1 MKVWSPSRYR
11 GQAMASV
18 LVPRPGRVLWRIPRV
33 RYERMVDKGLF
44 HSDDKVE
51 LLDGL
56 LVVKEP
62 QGNLHASAM
71 AAAHRLLEQ
80 AFGPRFH
87 VRVGSPVALDDY
99 SEPEPDLAVVPGKPW
114 DYKKGHPAKL
124 LLAVEVAITS
134 RARDR
139 LVKGGLYARA
149 GIADYWVIN
158 LVDEVVE
165 IYRQPVKAPSRRF
178 GWKYGSVKLL
188 KRGAT
193 VAPRAA
199 PRAKIRVADLLP

>member
-1 MKVWSPSRYR
+1 
-11 GQAMASV
+11 MASV

-33 RYERMVDKGLF
+33 RYERMVDRGLLD
-44 HSDDKVE
+44 SDDKVE

-62 QGNLHASAM
+62 QGDLHASAM
-71 AAAHRLLEQ
+71 AAAHRLLER

-99 SEPEPDLAVVPGKPW
+99 SEPEPDLAVVPGEPW
-114 DYKKGHPAKL
+114 DYKKGHPAKPV
-124 LLAVEVAITS
+124 LAVEIAVSS
-134 RARDR
+134 RAKDR
-139 LVKGGLYARA
+139 LIKGGLYSRA
-149 GIADYWVIN
+149 GIADYWVVN
-158 LVDEVVE
+158 LVEEVVE
-165 IYRQPVKAPSRRF
+165 VYRQPVKAPSRRF

-188 KRGAT
+188 RRGAMVT
-193 VAPRAA
+193 PLAA

>member
-1 MKVWSPSRYR
+1 
-11 GQAMASV
+11 
-18 LVPRPGRVLWRIPRV
+18 
-33 RYERMVDKGLF
+33 MVKNGLF
-44 HSDDKVE
+44 HSEDKVE

-62 QGNLHASAM
+62 QGDLHASAM
-71 AAAHRLLEQ
+71 AAAHRLLAR
-80 AFGPRFH
+80 AFGPRYH

-99 SEPEPDLAVVPGKPW
+99 SEPEPDLAVVAGDPW
-114 DYKKGHPAKL
+114 DYKKGHPAKPV
-124 LLAVEVAITS
+124 LAVEVAMTS

-149 GIADYWVIN
+149 GIADYWVVN
-158 LVDEVVE
+158 LVGGVLEV
-165 IYRQPVKAPSRRF
+165 YRQPLKAPSRRF

-188 KRGAT
+188 KRGAMVT
-193 VAPRAA
+193 PLAA